1 MEYLYEDKEIE
12 LNELINISYKMK
24 KNNSRLVQ
32 ICCTSLK
39 ERYILNYSFAKDYDF
54 YNYKIAIDIND
65 EIPSISCIF
74 KAAYLYE
81 NEMKDLFGI
90 NINNMDIDYSGHLYN
105 LGNKTPYKINEVNKK
120 EEQ

>member
-39 ERYILNYSFAKDYDF
+39 RPVVRTVTQVPTPVPMPAG
-54 YNYKIAIDIND
+54 
-65 EIPSISCIF
+65 IS
-74 KAAYLYE
+74 
-81 NEMKDLFGI
+81 LF
-90 NINNMDIDYSGHLYN
+90 
-105 LGNKTPYKINEVNKK
+105 PC
-120 EEQ
+120 

>member
-1 MEYLYEDKEIE
+1 MA
-12 LNELINISYKMK
+12 INF
-24 KNNSRLVQ
+24 
-32 ICCTSLK
+32 
-39 ERYILNYSFAKDYDF
+39 NYSFAKDYDF

-90 NINNMDIDYSGHLYN
+90 NINNKRFTNALI
-105 LGNKTPYKINEVNKK
+105 
-120 EEQ
+120 